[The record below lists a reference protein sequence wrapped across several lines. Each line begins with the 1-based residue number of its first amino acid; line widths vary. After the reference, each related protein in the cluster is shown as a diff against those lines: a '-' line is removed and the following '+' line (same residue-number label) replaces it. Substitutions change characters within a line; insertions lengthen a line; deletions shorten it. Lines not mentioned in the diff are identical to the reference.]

1 MRKTKVVFKD
11 GARTKVAVGDA
22 TFEDGFVKLITTE
35 GNTLY
40 INKEYIVFMK
50 EGEF

>member
-1 MRKTKVVFKD
+1 MKKTKIVFKD

-22 TFEDGFVKLITTE
+22 TFKDGFVKLNTTE

-50 EGEF
+50 ESDY